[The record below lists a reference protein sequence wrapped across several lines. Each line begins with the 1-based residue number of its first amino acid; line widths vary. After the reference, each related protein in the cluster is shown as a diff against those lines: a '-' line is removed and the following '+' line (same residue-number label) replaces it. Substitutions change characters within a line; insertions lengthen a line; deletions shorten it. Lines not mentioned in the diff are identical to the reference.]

1 LRLPVNSDDVGIKRQ
16 RKSLMNGLRL
26 PVNSDDVGICPTQN
40 PVFAG

>member
-1 LRLPVNSDDVGIKRQ
+1 LRLPVNSDDVGITSPRVTTVEP
-16 RKSLMNGLRL
+16 LRL